1 MRYHSGS
8 VPLLDQ
14 QLERILAADG
24 WPCERLD
31 DTTWRSWFTVEQQK
45 FRFFVR
51 LTPSWVFLTII
62 PFVPLPT
69 ENRRMPLYQKVLEL
83 NRTITLAKFAVD
95 KDDLVLTVELPTEHI
110 VESQLKDGLDAL
122 SFYAGTHYAE
132 VAALAAPL
140 ASA

>member
-1 MRYHSGS
+1 M
-8 VPLLDQ
+8 PLTDQ

-31 DTTWRSWFTVEQQK
+31 DTTWRSWFTVEKQQ

-62 PFVPLPT
+62 PFVPLPPDH
-69 ENRRMPLYQKVLEL
+69 RRLALYQRVLEL

-122 SFYAGTHYAE
+122 SFYAGNHYAE
-132 VAALAAPL
+132 IAALAAPQ

>member
-1 MRYHSGS
+1 M
-8 VPLLDQ
+8 PLTDQ

-110 VESQLKDGLDAL
+110 VESQLKDALDAL